1 LLDSL
6 LQEKLAGQNRR
17 STKSCKVRIGKRIN
31 VIFQQACCPFF
42 LTVRAAREKI
52 FVIKLV
58 M

>member
-1 LLDSL
+1 
-6 LQEKLAGQNRR
+6 
-17 STKSCKVRIGKRIN
+17 

-42 LTVRAAREKI
+42 HTVRAAREKI